1 MTHTTTSTRSVTAK
15 EIERSWHLVDLD
27 GKTLGRE
34 LTLMATYLQGKNK
47 RNYAPYLDCGDHV
60 VVINADKVKVTGKK
74 LQQKEYDN
82 YSGYPGG
89 RKTIK
94 LGQALIRD
102 SKKVVRYAL
111 SGMLPKNKLRDVRL
125 ARLHIYENDKHPHT
139 EVSSSK

>member
-1 MTHTTTSTRSVTAK
+1 MTHITTSTRPIKAQ
-15 EIERSWHLVDLD
+15 EIVRSWHLVDLD
-27 GKTLGRE
+27 GKILGRE
-34 LTLMATYLQGKNK
+34 LTLIATFLQGKNK
-47 RNYAPYLDCGDHV
+47 RTFVPYLDCGDHV
-60 VVINADKVKVTGKK
+60 VVINANKVKVTGKK
-74 LQQKEYDN
+74 LEQKEYDR

-102 SKKVVRYAL
+102 SKQVVRRSI

-125 ARLHIYENDKHPHT
+125 SRLHIYEDDKHPHT